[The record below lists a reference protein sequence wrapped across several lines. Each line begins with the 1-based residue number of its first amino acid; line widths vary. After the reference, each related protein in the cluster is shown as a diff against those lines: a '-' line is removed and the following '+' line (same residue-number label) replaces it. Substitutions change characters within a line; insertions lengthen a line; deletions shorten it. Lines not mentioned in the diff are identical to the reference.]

1 MKAARVEH
9 KQRWGRKWGGGGG
22 GGYVMLSLQLT
33 EGSFLWLVL

>member
-9 KQRWGRKWGGGGG
+9 KQRWGRKWGGGGA
-22 GGYVMLSLQLT
+22 YVMLSLQLT